1 MIAAPYLAVPIAY
14 GFTDEPEKFALF
26 VQMLRITFP
35 YLMLISLTALC
46 SAILNSYGRFAVP
59 ALTPALLNIS
69 LISCSFLL
77 APYLR
82 QPELALAWAVLIAG
96 FAQLLFQMPFLAHLR
111 LLPVPR
117 PNRDTEGVSRIK
129 QLMLPALFGVSVSQI
144 NLLLDTVIASLLVTG
159 SVSWLYYSD
168 RLMELPLGTFGI
180 AIAIVVLPS
189 LSRHHA
195 ESSPEAFSE
204 TLDWA
209 LRLVV
214 LIALPATIGL
224 ILLAEPLLITLF
236 QNQNFP
242 VEDVVSS
249 AGSLRAYAVGLLAFM
264 GVKIFAPGF
273 YARQD
278 TATPVRI
285 GVIAMSANMVL
296 NLLFYLG
303 GWAHIGLALATSLAA
318 YLNAGGLLLM
328 LKRSD
333 VLRLQPGWPRF
344 LLQVLL
350 ANVMLMIFVF
360 YGSGSW
366 SEWLDW
372 SVLKQV
378 VRLIFLVL
386 AGIVIYL
393 AVLFATGMRWSQ
405 FNR

>member
-1 MIAAPYLAVPIAY
+1 
-14 GFTDEPEKFALF
+14 
-26 VQMLRITFP
+26 MLRITFP
-35 YLMLISLTALC
+35 YLLLISLTALC

-59 ALTPALLNIS
+59 ALTPALLNVS
-69 LISCSFLL
+69 LIGCSLLL

-96 FAQLLFQMPFLAHLR
+96 FAQLLFQLPFLAHLR
-111 LLPVPR
+111 MVPVPR
-117 PNRDTEGVSRIK
+117 PNRDKEGVSRIK

-195 ESSPEAFSE
+195 ESSSEAFSE

-214 LIALPATIGL
+214 LIAMPATIGL
-224 ILLAEPLLITLF
+224 MVLAEPLLITLF

-249 AGSLRAYAVGLLAFM
+249 AGSLRAYAIGLLAFM

-278 TATPVRI
+278 TKTPVRI

-303 GWAHIGLALATSLAA
+303 GWAHVGLALATSLAA

-333 VLRLQPGWPRF
+333 VLRLQPGGHAF
-344 LLQVLL
+344 
-350 ANVMLMIFVF
+350 F
-360 YGSGSW
+360 YRCCW
-366 SEWLDW
+366 
-372 SVLKQV
+372 Q
-378 VRLIFLVL
+378 
-386 AGIVIYL
+386 
-393 AVLFATGMRWSQ
+393 M
-405 FNR
+405 

>member
-1 MIAAPYLAVPIAY
+1 
-14 GFTDEPEKFALF
+14 
-26 VQMLRITFP
+26 
-35 YLMLISLTALC
+35 
-46 SAILNSYGRFAVP
+46 
-59 ALTPALLNIS
+59 
-69 LISCSFLL
+69 
-77 APYLR
+77 
-82 QPELALAWAVLIAG
+82 
-96 FAQLLFQMPFLAHLR
+96 
-111 LLPVPR
+111 
-117 PNRDTEGVSRIK
+117 
-129 QLMLPALFGVSVSQI
+129 MLPALFGVSVSQI

-209 LRLVV
+209 FRLVV
-214 LIALPATIGL
+214 LIALPSTIGL

-264 GVKIFAPGF
+264 GVKIFAPGL

-303 GWAHIGLALATSLAA
+303 GWAHIGLALATSLAG
-318 YLNAGGLLLM
+318 YLNAGGLLM

-333 VLRLQPGWPRF
+333 VFRLQPGWPRF

-350 ANVMLMIFVF
+350 ANVILMILFSMVWVL
-360 YGSGSW
+360 GLSGWIGLSL
-366 SEWLDW
+366 S
-372 SVLKQV
+372 
-378 VRLIFLVL
+378 RLS
-386 AGIVIYL
+386 G
-393 AVLFATGMRWSQ
+393 
-405 FNR
+405 